1 MVGNVLRNVA
11 SFYFEKVVMYTIA
24 FFSRIR
30 QFVSVIL
37 IRDLSNHGG
46 VAQWLEQRAHNLLVA
61 GSSPATPTK
70 FDFKSD

>member
-1 MVGNVLRNVA
+1 
-11 SFYFEKVVMYTIA
+11 MYTIA